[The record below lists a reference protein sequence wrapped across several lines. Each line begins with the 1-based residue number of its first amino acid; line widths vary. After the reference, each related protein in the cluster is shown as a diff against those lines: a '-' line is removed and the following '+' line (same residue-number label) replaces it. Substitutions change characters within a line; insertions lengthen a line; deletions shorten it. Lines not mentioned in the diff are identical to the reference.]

1 MMQLHKIFENPKK
14 AFCFFCFAIIIL
26 FAAYRSVNGF
36 FYGGGYQWQ
45 ETRQTA
51 NMAEEVSLSELYG
64 ADYEIYPFGV
74 NDSTAAV
81 FCTES
86 IGDTMKEEKSFLRK
100 IVLYSMKSGENI
112 QEILLDHRYF
122 SCSICDYEGGTDI
135 LFYTQNRLGQNCLL
149 WFRWDK
155 QKNQMTQILEKTIED
170 PFSDYTLIAEGKSAA
185 LISYSAEKNEL
196 QSISEEGA
204 RPFLKLVGNEI
215 VDLQVESNGTDIL
228 VMEKLAEKAQFRIY
242 RNGRSFRSRPLAE
255 NEDCYSMHLLK
266 NGALLYLQIEDAE
279 ISGKRLV
286 WWPYQGNEAT
296 IVWWPYQGDEVT
308 ISTGMLYR
316 GISDHQDTALWNEFS
331 QSGAKLHRVYMDGKK
346 CIHEVLD
353 LEADYAALPQI
364 TLYDRKSRTANIF
377 LNDVQKMGIIP
388 LS

>member
-1 MMQLHKIFENPKK
+1 MMQLRKFFENPKK
-14 AFCFFCFAIIIL
+14 AFCFSCFAIIIL

-36 FYGGGYQWQ
+36 FYDGGYQWQ

-64 ADYEIYPFGV
+64 ADYEVYPFGV

-100 IVLYSMKSGENI
+100 IVLYSMESGENI

-122 SCSICDYEGGTDI
+122 GCSICDYEGGTDI

-170 PFSDYTLIAEGKSAA
+170 SYSDYTLIAEGKSAA

-279 ISGKRLV
+279 ISEKRL
-286 WWPYQGNEAT
+286 
-296 IVWWPYQGDEVT
+296 VWWPYQGDEVT

-316 GISDHQDTALWNEFS
+316 GISDHQDTVLWNEFS
-331 QSGAKLHRVYMDGKK
+331 QSGAKLHRVSIDGKK

-353 LEADYAALPQI
+353 LEPDYAALPQI
-364 TLYDRKSRTANIF
+364 TLYDRKNRTANIF
-377 LNDVQKMGIIP
+377 LNDFQKMGIIP

>member
-1 MMQLHKIFENPKK
+1 MMQLRKFFENPKK

-45 ETRQTA
+45 ETRQMA
-51 NMAEEVSLSELYG
+51 NIAEEVSLSELYG

-100 IVLYSMKSGENI
+100 IVLYSMKSGKNI

-122 SCSICDYEGGTDI
+122 GCSICDYEEGTDI
-135 LFYTQNRLGQNCLL
+135 LFYTRDRLEQNCLL

-155 QKNQMTQILEKTIED
+155 QKNQMIQILEKTIENS
-170 PFSDYTLIAEGKSAA
+170 FSDYTLIEEGESAA

-196 QSISEEGA
+196 QSISEEEA
-204 RPFLKLVGNEI
+204 RPFLKLVGDEI

-228 VMEKLAEKAQFRIY
+228 VMEKLAEKAQLRIY
-242 RNGRSFRSRPLAE
+242 KNGRSFRSRPLAE
-255 NEDCYSMHLLK
+255 NEYCYSMHLLK

-279 ISGKRLV
+279 ISEKRLV

-296 IVWWPYQGDEVT
+296 IVWWPYQGDEAT

-316 GISDHQDTALWNEFS
+316 GISDHQDTVLWNEFS
-331 QSGAKLHRVYMDGKK
+331 QSGAKLHRVYIDGKK

-353 LEADYAALPQI
+353 LEPDYAALPQI
-364 TLYDRKSRTANIF
+364 TLYDRKARTANIF
-377 LNDVQKMGIIP
+377 LDDFQKMGMIP

>member
-1 MMQLHKIFENPKK
+1 
-14 AFCFFCFAIIIL
+14 
-26 FAAYRSVNGF
+26 
-36 FYGGGYQWQ
+36 
-45 ETRQTA
+45 
-51 NMAEEVSLSELYG
+51 MAEEVSLSELYG
-64 ADYEIYPFGV
+64 ADYEIYPFGI

-86 IGDTMKEEKSFLRK
+86 IGDTMQEEKSFLRK
-100 IVLYSMKSGENI
+100 IVLYSMESGKNI

-122 SCSICDYEGGTDI
+122 GCSICDYEGGTDV
-135 LFYTQNRLGQNCLL
+135 LFYTRDRLEQNCLL

-155 QKNQMTQILEKTIED
+155 QKNQMIQILDKTIENS
-170 PFSDYTLIAEGKSAA
+170 FSDYTLIAEGKSAA

-215 VDLQVESNGTDIL
+215 MDLQVESNGTDIL

-255 NEDCYSMHLLK
+255 NEYFYSMHLLK
-266 NGALLYLQIEDAE
+266 NGALLYLQIEDAG
-279 ISGKRLV
+279 ISEKRLV
-286 WWPYQGNEAT
+286 WWPYH
-296 IVWWPYQGDEVT
+296 GDEVT

-331 QSGAKLHRVYMDGKK
+331 QSGAKLHRVYIEGKK

-353 LEADYAALPQI
+353 LEPDYAALPQI
-364 TLYDRKSRTANIF
+364 TLYDRKNRTANIF
-377 LNDVQKMGIIP
+377 LNDFQKMGMIP

>member
-1 MMQLHKIFENPKK
+1 MMQLRKFFENPKK

-51 NMAEEVSLSELYG
+51 NIADEVSLSELYG

-100 IVLYSMKSGENI
+100 IVLYSRKSGKNI

-122 SCSICDYEGGTDI
+122 GCSICDYEEGTDI
-135 LFYTQNRLGQNCLL
+135 LFYTRDRLEQNCLL

-155 QKNQMTQILEKTIED
+155 QKNQMTQILEKTIEN
-170 PFSDYTLIAEGKSAA
+170 PFSDYTLIAEEKSAA

-196 QSISEEGA
+196 QSMSEKET
-204 RPFLKLVGNEI
+204 RPFLKLVGNELM
-215 VDLQVESNGTDIL
+215 DLQVESNGTDIL

-242 RNGRSFRSRPLAE
+242 RNGRSFRSRPIAK

-266 NGALLYLQIEDAE
+266 NGALLHLQIEDAE
-279 ISGKRLV
+279 ISEKRLV
-286 WWPYQGNEAT
+286 WWPYQGN
-296 IVWWPYQGDEVT
+296 EVT

-331 QSGAKLHRVYMDGKK
+331 QSGASLHRVYIDGKK

-353 LEADYAALPQI
+353 LEPDYAALPQI
-364 TLYDRKSRTANIF
+364 TLYDRKNRTANIF
-377 LNDVQKMGIIP
+377 LDDFQKMGMIP

>member
-1 MMQLHKIFENPKK
+1 MMQLRKFFENPKK

-45 ETRQTA
+45 ETRQMA
-51 NMAEEVSLSELYG
+51 NIAEEVSLSELYG
-64 ADYEIYPFGV
+64 ADYEIYPFGI

-100 IVLYSMKSGENI
+100 IVLYSMKSGKNI

-122 SCSICDYEGGTDI
+122 GCSICDYEGGTDI
-135 LFYTQNRLGQNCLL
+135 LFYTRDRLEQNCLL

-155 QKNQMTQILEKTIED
+155 QKNQMIQILEKTIENS
-170 PFSDYTLIAEGKSAA
+170 FSDYTLIEEGESAA

-196 QSISEEGA
+196 QSISEEEA
-204 RPFLKLVGNEI
+204 RPFLKLVGDEI
-215 VDLQVESNGTDIL
+215 TDLQVESNGTDIL
-228 VMEKLAEKAQFRIY
+228 VMEKLAEKAQFHIY

-266 NGALLYLQIEDAE
+266 NGALLYLQIEDVE
-279 ISGKRLV
+279 ISEKRLV

-296 IVWWPYQGDEVT
+296 IVWWPYQGDEAT

-316 GISDHQDTALWNEFS
+316 GISDHQDTVLWNEFS
-331 QSGAKLHRVYMDGKK
+331 QSGAKLHRVYIDGKK

-353 LEADYAALPQI
+353 LEPDYAALPQI
-364 TLYDRKSRTANIF
+364 TLYDRKARTANIF
-377 LNDVQKMGIIP
+377 LDDFQKMGMIP

>member
-64 ADYEIYPFGV
+64 ADYEIYPFGI

-86 IGDTMKEEKSFLRK
+86 IGDTMQEEKSFLRK
-100 IVLYSMKSGENI
+100 IVLYSMENGKNI

-122 SCSICDYEGGTDI
+122 GCSICDYEEGTDI
-135 LFYTQNRLGQNCLL
+135 LFYTRDRLEQNCLL

-155 QKNQMTQILEKTIED
+155 QKNQMIQILDKTIENS
-170 PFSDYTLIAEGKSAA
+170 FSDYTLIAEGKSAA

-196 QSISEEGA
+196 QSISEEEA

-215 VDLQVESNGTDIL
+215 MDLQVESNGTDIL

-242 RNGRSFRSRPLAE
+242 RNGRSFRTRPLAE
-255 NEDCYSMHLLK
+255 NEDFYSMHLLK

-279 ISGKRLV
+279 ISEKRLV
-286 WWPYQGNEAT
+286 WWPYQGN
-296 IVWWPYQGDEVT
+296 EVT

-316 GISDHQDTALWNEFS
+316 GISDHQKTALWNEFS
-331 QSGAKLHRVYMDGKK
+331 QSGAKLHRVYIEGKK

-353 LEADYAALPQI
+353 SEPDYAALPQI

-377 LNDVQKMGIIP
+377 LNDFQKMGMIP

>member
-1 MMQLHKIFENPKK
+1 MMQLRKFFETPKK
-14 AFCFFCFAIIIL
+14 AFCFFCFAIIVL

-64 ADYEIYPFGV
+64 ENYEIYPFGV

-86 IGDTMKEEKSFLRK
+86 IGDTMKEAKSFLRK
-100 IVLYSMKSGENI
+100 IVLYSMESGENI

-122 SCSICDYEGGTDI
+122 GCSICDYEGGTDI

-155 QKNQMTQILEKTIED
+155 QKNQMIQILDKTIED
-170 PFSDYTLIAEGKSAA
+170 SFSDYTLIAEGRSAA

-196 QSISEEGA
+196 QSISEEEA

-215 VDLQVESNGTDIL
+215 MDLQVESNGTDIL

-266 NGALLYLQIEDAE
+266 NGALLYLQIKDAE
-279 ISGKRLV
+279 VSEKRL
-286 WWPYQGNEAT
+286 
-296 IVWWPYQGDEVT
+296 VWWPYQGDEVT

-316 GISDHQDTALWNEFS
+316 GISDHQDTVLWNEFS
-331 QSGAKLHRVYMDGKK
+331 QSGASLHRVYMDGRK

-353 LEADYAALPQI
+353 LEPDYAALPQI

-377 LNDVQKMGIIP
+377 LNDFQKMGIIP

>member
-1 MMQLHKIFENPKK
+1 MMQLRKFFENPKK

-26 FAAYRSVNGF
+26 LAAYRSVNDF

-45 ETRQTA
+45 ENRQTA
-51 NMAEEVSLSELYG
+51 NMADEVSLSELYG

-170 PFSDYTLIAEGKSAA
+170 SFSDYTLIAEGKSAA

-196 QSISEEGA
+196 QSISEQEA

-228 VMEKLAEKAQFRIY
+228 VMEKLAEKAQLRIY
-242 RNGRSFRSRPLAE
+242 RNRRSFRSRPLAE

-279 ISGKRLV
+279 ISEKRLV

-296 IVWWPYQGDEVT
+296 IVWWPYQGDEAT

-331 QSGAKLHRVYMDGKK
+331 QSGARLHRVSIEGKK

-353 LEADYAALPQI
+353 LEPDYAALPQI
-364 TLYDRKSRTANIF
+364 TLYDRKNRTANIF
-377 LNDVQKMGIIP
+377 LNDFQKMGIVP

>member
-1 MMQLHKIFENPKK
+1 MMQLRKFFENPKK
-14 AFCFFCFAIIIL
+14 DFCFFCFAIIIL
-26 FAAYRSVNGF
+26 LAAYRSVNGF

-100 IVLYSMKSGENI
+100 IALYSMESGENI

-170 PFSDYTLIAEGKSAA
+170 SFSDYTLIAEGRSAA

-196 QSISEEGA
+196 QSISKEEA
-204 RPFLKLVGNEI
+204 RPFLKLVGNELM
-215 VDLQVESNGTDIL
+215 DLQGESNGTDIL

-279 ISGKRLV
+279 ISEKRLV
-286 WWPYQGNEAT
+286 WWPYQGDEA
-296 IVWWPYQGDEVT
+296 T

-316 GISDHQDTALWNEFS
+316 GISDHQDTVFWNEFS
-331 QSGAKLHRVYMDGKK
+331 QSGARLHRVYIDGKK

-353 LEADYAALPQI
+353 LEPDYAALPQI
-364 TLYDRKSRTANIF
+364 TLYDRKNRTANIF
-377 LNDVQKMGIIP
+377 LNDFQKMGMIP

>member
-1 MMQLHKIFENPKK
+1 MMQLHKFFENPKK
-14 AFCFFCFAIIIL
+14 AFCFFCFAIMIL

-64 ADYEIYPFGV
+64 ENYEIYPFGI

-86 IGDTMKEEKSFLRK
+86 IGDTMQEEKSFLRK
-100 IVLYSMKSGENI
+100 IVLYSMKSEKNI

-122 SCSICDYEGGTDI
+122 GCSICDYEGGTDI
-135 LFYTQNRLGQNCLL
+135 LFYTQNRLGQNCIL

-155 QKNQMTQILEKTIED
+155 QKNQMTQILDKTIENS
-170 PFSDYTLIAEGKSAA
+170 FSDYTLIAEGKSAA

-215 VDLQVESNGTDIL
+215 MDLQV
-228 VMEKLAEKAQFRIY
+228 EKAQFRIY

-279 ISGKRLV
+279 ISEKRL
-286 WWPYQGNEAT
+286 
-296 IVWWPYQGDEVT
+296 VWWPYQGDEVT

-316 GISDHQDTALWNEFS
+316 GISDHQNTALWNEFS
-331 QSGAKLHRVYMDGKK
+331 QSGASLHRVYIDGKK

-353 LEADYAALPQI
+353 LEPDYAALPQI
-364 TLYDRKSRTANIF
+364 TLYDRKNRKHCAEQGTCKVKTRAKP
-377 LNDVQKMGIIP
+377 QKKNRCF
-388 LS
+388 

>member
-1 MMQLHKIFENPKK
+1 MQ
-14 AFCFFCFAIIIL
+14 
-26 FAAYRSVNGF
+26 
-36 FYGGGYQWQ
+36 
-45 ETRQTA
+45 
-51 NMAEEVSLSELYG
+51 
-64 ADYEIYPFGV
+64 
-74 NDSTAAV
+74 
-81 FCTES
+81 
-86 IGDTMKEEKSFLRK
+86 EEKSFLRK
-100 IVLYSMKSGENI
+100 IVLYSMESGKNI

-122 SCSICDYEGGTDI
+122 GCSICDYEGGTDI
-135 LFYTQNRLGQNCLL
+135 LFYTRDRLEQNCLL

-155 QKNQMTQILEKTIED
+155 QKNQMIQILDKTIEN

-215 VDLQVESNGTDIL
+215 MDLQVESNGTDIL

-242 RNGRSFRSRPLAE
+242 RNGRSFRTRPLAE
-255 NEDCYSMHLLK
+255 NEYFYSMHLLK

-279 ISGKRLV
+279 TSEKRLV
-286 WWPYQGNEAT
+286 WWPYH
-296 IVWWPYQGDEVT
+296 GDEVT

-316 GISDHQDTALWNEFS
+316 EISDHQKTALWNEFS
-331 QSGAKLHRVYMDGKK
+331 QSGAKLHRVYIEGKK
-346 CIHEVLD
+346 CIHEVLN
-353 LEADYAALPQI
+353 LEPDYAALPQI

-377 LNDVQKMGIIP
+377 LNDFQKMGMIP

>member
-1 MMQLHKIFENPKK
+1 
-14 AFCFFCFAIIIL
+14 
-26 FAAYRSVNGF
+26 
-36 FYGGGYQWQ
+36 
-45 ETRQTA
+45 
-51 NMAEEVSLSELYG
+51 MAEEVSLSELYG

-122 SCSICDYEGGTDI
+122 GCSICEYEGGTDI
-135 LFYTQNRLGQNCLL
+135 LFYTQNRLEQNCLL
-149 WFRWDK
+149 WFRWEK
-155 QKNQMTQILEKTIED
+155 QKNQITQILEKTIENS
-170 PFSDYTLIAEGKSAA
+170 FSDYTLIAEGKSAA

-196 QSISEEGA
+196 QSISGKET

-215 VDLQVESNGTDIL
+215 VDLQVESNGKDIL

-266 NGALLYLQIEDAE
+266 NGALLYLQIKDAE
-279 ISGKRLV
+279 ISEKRLV
-286 WWPYQGNEAT
+286 WWPYQG
-296 IVWWPYQGDEVT
+296 DEIT

-331 QSGAKLHRVYMDGKK
+331 QSGAKLHRVYIDGKK

-353 LEADYAALPQI
+353 LEPDYAALPQI
-364 TLYDRKSRTANIF
+364 TLYDRKNRTANIF
-377 LNDVQKMGIIP
+377 LDDFQKMGIIP